1 MGQMMEIHGPITET
15 QRYPLCVSE
24 QEPIGNHRSVLS
36 GALSGSLWDSFAIP
50 FRYHEFNKSRNEVPT
65 YVANVGNSSPSGP
78 KDEANSQDGAN

>member
-36 GALSGSLWDSFAIP
+36 GALSGSLWDSFSIP
-50 FRYHEFNKSRNEVPT
+50 FRDHLLAGLVEQH
-65 YVANVGNSSPSGP
+65 VGTLGG
-78 KDEANSQDGAN
+78 E